1 MAKELIYRLANP
13 GYTIYHRAALG
24 GLAATVSAWKRK
36 GGHPP
41 ADIDYEVGRQHVRL
55 AWGDGLTDQEA
66 LGRILAA
73 SFRLTPDKL
82 IDLVGHG
89 IAEGESDLRLAIH
102 NGLCATFLQHNKMR
116 PSEKGSRHVGIRDAD
131 GEETLFTYKAVLSYA
146 HQKAQGT
153 DLLEPAK
160 KGHPKGSFPALATIP
175 QSVIPGAMS
184 GVQTLETPPEDAIL
198 LLFLIAGS
206 SVFLLRSRTY
216 QERMQ
221 TCVVVPDVN
230 DLVAFSRALHSI
242 ASVDVGRQSTAY
254 RLPTSTYAGRV
265 AGGPE
270 ESALRFLVDLSA
282 DDLTR
287 PGIASL
293 QAIAMGKVAWD
304 KNQVNR
310 SLSVRIGTDYPEIRV
325 FRAAYTYLGR
335 TMIFKSAKGEGYA
348 VPSSHVPELVAANLA
363 AGRHWAQHFRTLLET
378 KKDFNHML
386 FAQKGLYQMKQVI
399 KDEDDQTII
408 EMFQEAWRRAMAELG
423 ARAVRDGLDF
433 YRLVEVERERIRN
446 AILRTRTADALA
458 GWFLR
463 FCADATKGASLS
475 TAQRN
480 PTRLREILF
489 ERHNFDRLQ
498 NLFLFAL
505 VSYAKDET
513 TTPSNGDA

>member
-1 MAKELIYRLANP
+1 
-13 GYTIYHRAALG
+13 
-24 GLAATVSAWKRK
+24 
-36 GGHPP
+36 
-41 ADIDYEVGRQHVRL
+41 
-55 AWGDGLTDQEA
+55 
-66 LGRILAA
+66 
-73 SFRLTPDKL
+73 
-82 IDLVGHG
+82 
-89 IAEGESDLRLAIH
+89 
-102 NGLCATFLQHNKMR
+102 
-116 PSEKGSRHVGIRDAD
+116 
-131 GEETLFTYKAVLSYA
+131 
-146 HQKAQGT
+146 
-153 DLLEPAK
+153 
-160 KGHPKGSFPALATIP
+160 
-175 QSVIPGAMS
+175 
-184 GVQTLETPPEDAIL
+184 
-198 LLFLIAGS
+198 
-206 SVFLLRSRTY
+206 VFLLRSRTY
-216 QERMQ
+216 KERMQ

-230 DLVAFSRALHSI
+230 DLVTFSRALHSI
-242 ASVDVGRQSTAY
+242 ASVNVGRQSNTHQ
-254 RLPTSTYAGRV
+254 LPTSTYAGRV

-282 DDLTR
+282 GDLTR
-287 PGIASL
+287 SGIAGL
-293 QAIAMGKVAWD
+293 QTIAMGKVAWD

-310 SLSVRIGTDYPEIRV
+310 SLSVRIGMDYPEIHV
-325 FRAAYTYLGR
+325 FRAAYTYLGK

-363 AGRHWAQHFRTLLET
+363 AGSHWAQHFRTLLET

-408 EMFQEAWRRAMAELG
+408 ETFHEAWRRAMAELG
-423 ARAVRDGLDF
+423 ARARRDGLNF
-433 YRLVEVERERIRN
+433 HRLVEVERERIRN

-480 PTRLREILF
+480 PTKLRELLF
-489 ERHNFDRLQ
+489 DRHNFDRLQ